1 MRHSERPGE
10 RLADLTPLSPCTT
23 IGSDGQPRSQV
34 VRTAPYVAAVAHT
47 RLYREGELVLE
58 DFPVAE
64 ISEYL
69 RDERSCVWLD
79 YCAPTEAEL
88 ATIVEEFELHPLA
101 VEDAIAR
108 APAAR
113 SSTATTRTCS

>member
-1 MRHSERPGE
+1 M
-10 RLADLTPLSPCTT
+10 
-23 IGSDGQPRSQV
+23 
-34 VRTAPYVAAVAHT
+34 AHT

-79 YCAPTEAEL
+79 YCAPTAAEL
-88 ATIVEEFELHPLA
+88 ATIVEEFNLHPLA
-101 VEDAIAR
+101 VEDAVAEHQRPKLDRYDSHLFMSADAVRLDTAPASCAR
-108 APAAR
+108 ATSAR
-113 SSTATTRTCS
+113 SSHRTP